1 MKYDSIPQQRQATGL
16 AGAIVLFAM
25 VTTCGLTMFSVSATA
40 ATTPPAGAPVWIE
53 AQGEAA
59 GSEYDPPKEVMERAR
74 NEARRK
80 AVEQAVG
87 AFVRSQALVAN
98 NELAEEFTYARVRGR
113 IDKVQILREE
123 RDRNDPNLYRCWLKA
138 LVQPVYPQEGEGI
151 SIKLDLSK
159 TSLQQGEEVKILYQ
173 TNVDCYIHIFAIGAD
188 NSVTLLFPNS
198 LAKDNFIR
206 GNSGQVFP
214 PDAFPVKLRAQA
226 LPGKQ
231 GERARE
237 KVKIIATR
245 QKEILLERGFAEG
258 LFTTYDARSTGLVG
272 DLARKLNQLE
282 PADWGEAV
290 AVYTIE
296 PAHPDRQ

>member
-1 MKYDSIPQQRQATGL
+1 MAWVYVLLITVCLVTAPCCQA
-16 AGAIVLFAM
+16 
-25 VTTCGLTMFSVSATA
+25 A
-40 ATTPPAGAPVWIE
+40 AAPPPAPNDPVWIE

-74 NEARRK
+74 NEAKRK

-87 AFVRSQALVAN
+87 SFVRSQALVAN

-123 RDRNDPNLYRCWLKA
+123 RDRQDPNLYRCWLKA

-159 TSLQQGEEVKILYQ
+159 SSLQQGEEVKILYQ
-173 TNVDCYIHIFAIGAD
+173 TNVDCYVHIFSIGAD

-198 LAKDNFIR
+198 LEKNNFVK

-214 PDAFPVKLRAQA
+214 PDAFPVKLRVQA
-226 LPGKQ
+226 LPGRQ
-231 GERARE
+231 GERSQE

-258 LFTTYDARSTGLVG
+258 MFKTIDARSTGLVG

-282 PADWGEAV
+282 PTDWGEAV

-296 PAHPDRQ
+296 PSRQK